1 LLIQEKEDT
10 VRTLLLVLIT
20 AGSLLLQVTM
30 ARATDV
36 QGTFSVEPPTIISV
50 TPDDDDCNIVLDE
63 AFIPAGDLQGRMN
76 SHFRIEHMGPCGQ
89 PAPETFEA
97 RGTFTGSVLGATGSF
112 RYTFEGTID
121 AQNNAQGTLQI
132 LSGTG
137 TGGLAG
143 LRGEI
148 HFMGT
153 VGVGGT
159 YSGDVDFD

>member
-1 LLIQEKEDT
+1 MLKHLVTRGLI
-10 VRTLLLVLIT
+10 LG
-20 AGSLLLQVTM
+20 GSLLLQVAV

-36 QGTFSVEPPTIISV
+36 QGTFTVGPPTVISV
-50 TPDDDDCNIVLDE
+50 TPDDDECKIVLDE
-63 AFIPAGDLQGRMN
+63 AFFPAGDVQGRMN
-76 SHFRIEHMGPCGQ
+76 SHFRIEHLGPCDQ

-97 RGTFTGSVLGATGSF
+97 RGTFTGSVIGTTGSF

-121 AQNNAQGTLQI
+121 AQGNAQGTLEI
-132 LSGTG
+132 LPHTG

-159 YSGDVDFD
+159 YSGDVEFH